1 MRAEQDAAKAEAAK
15 AAEELA
21 AKLASAPPTDPE
33 LPDASAATAM
43 ATGRETNGALGVLVL
58 LAAVMVFVVAALMGG
73 SDGFNV

>member
-21 AKLASAPPTDPE
+21 EKLASAPPTDPE

-43 ATGRETNGALGVLVL
+43 ATGGETNGALGVLVL